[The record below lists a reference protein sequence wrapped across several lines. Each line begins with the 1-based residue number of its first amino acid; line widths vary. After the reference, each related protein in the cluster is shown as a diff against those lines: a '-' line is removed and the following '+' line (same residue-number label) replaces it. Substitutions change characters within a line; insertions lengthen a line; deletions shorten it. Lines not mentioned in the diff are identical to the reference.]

1 MYFDIV
7 ISGVNQEVKEKVVT
21 FNLRVM
27 LSLFLTRLNLVPK
40 RKSQGSQ

>member
-7 ISGVNQEVKEKVVT
+7 ISGVNKEVKDKVVT

-27 LSLFLTRLNLVPK
+27 LRLNLVPK